1 MTESTDTSSASDG
14 TPSSSPGRRRSPLRK
29 LSDEQELELTRLYS
43 ETETP
48 VPDIARRFGIGEAS
62 VYRVSQR
69 HGARLRTRT
78 SVKPR
83 AAAKPKTEASQ
94 AQAKPRRTPGRPRRT
109 AAPAVPAAA
118 LTASTTSA
126 AAASPRTG
134 RGRRSQS
141 TQTASGPR
149 RAGRGAARATAQ
161 RAAQATAPRTT
172 RARAPRSARASAVS
186 RYRVVFVAETVIQ
199 AGTVREAIAQ
209 AEARGATEIRSI
221 VQAD

>member
-149 RAGRGAARATAQ
+149 RATAQ